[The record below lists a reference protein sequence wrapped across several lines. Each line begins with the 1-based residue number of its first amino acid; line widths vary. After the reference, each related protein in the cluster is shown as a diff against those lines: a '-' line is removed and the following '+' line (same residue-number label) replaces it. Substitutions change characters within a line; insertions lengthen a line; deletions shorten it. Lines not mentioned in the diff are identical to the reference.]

1 MKQAKEEFERY
12 LEGRGLRATARRSLI
27 LGVFLKTEKHL
38 TAEELY
44 RLVSRKD
51 PSVGQATVYR
61 TLRLLVDSGIAR
73 EVDFGDGMS
82 RRWLTRGSR
91 GSRSGWRLTT
101 ASPSRATPWT
111 SSASAGNAGEGSG
124 HEDLFLALR

>member
-82 RRWLTRGSR
+82 GSR